1 MMHKRCLTLLTVFC
15 LLLNLYWLPS
25 PTVHG
30 EEIAAADVADAG
42 TETEGAL
49 GGGDIDTTKPEG
61 ESEGAIVPEEPEEP
75 VVPEAEPLLIE
86 ELMLD
91 DSKQA
96 LFLPLATCPTTLTAP
111 ETAWAMYERFR
122 GVECSIAWRYEE
134 LDQFTP
140 GRQLLTG
147 DILLPDGYAFAAD
160 PLLAQV
166 PVIVYDP
173 EGEPTEIIASCI
185 YGEPLPVIPLGT
197 DREALLTY
205 FADLTEEAYFTTEQG
220 DEFSCQITLDLDA
233 IDTDEV
239 GVYFP
244 LLLDLP
250 GGVAFAE
257 NKPFLVGAYVLPSD
271 VMCLNALQ
279 YFMDAY
285 LMRWL
290 APVQEPILW
299 VAIDDSLPQSLLHTE
314 INGNYYH
321 DYGLFSYNAEL
332 QGFDGLEIFF
342 TTLTPGHF
350 YQFRVQYGAGDLSNT
365 LEIDLINNALPTI
378 TNSMGGDRNWG
389 DREENPPPP
398 TTPPPGT
405 GDYDPP
411 PSPQPDAGGTKP
423 EQPPTE
429 VEQPE
434 PTPEL
439 PPEPLPPPS
448 EPTAPPAETEENEVP
463 VADGE
468 AENESVA
475 AEIPSAPTTTQ
486 PLLTDRQPTTRPP
499 EYSSERC
506 LAVSG
511 SRLATM
517 IKANPTYVSFIRGT
531 LQAAVPTSCLQE
543 LNLRPDDVLTVTL
556 YQPDEASFTVGFTVN
571 GEVLLEEVA
580 EPFFVRL
587 PWYEG
592 PVSCLAEGL
601 PVVAAFLDPRTHTA
615 TFALQHSGTF
625 KLVAAADSACLQ
637 SVSEPEAMGF
647 ADSLQTKAVN
657 SITAGERPSHWR
669 NAILI
674 ALPLLTAL
682 VVFTKRQQR
691 RQV

>member
-15 LLLNLYWLPS
+15 LLLNLCWLPS
-25 PTVHG
+25 PIVHG
-30 EEIAAADVADAG
+30 LEIAAADVADAG
-42 TETEGAL
+42 AETEGAL
-49 GGGDIDTTKPEG
+49 GGGDTDTTEPEG

-91 DSKQA
+91 DSEQA
-96 LFLPLATCPTTLTAP
+96 LFLQLAVCPTTLTPP

-244 LLLDLP
+244 LQLDLP

-257 NKPFLVGAYVLPSD
+257 NKPFLIGAYVLPPD

-279 YFMDAY
+279 YFMNAY

-290 APVQEPILW
+290 APIQEPILW
-299 VAIDDSLPQSLLHTE
+299 VAIDDSPPQPLLHTT
-314 INGNYYH
+314 INGDYH
-321 DYGLFSYNAEL
+321 HNYGLISYNAEL

-448 EPTAPPAETEENEVP
+448 EPTAPPADVEDGDVP
-463 VADGE
+463 AGDGD
-468 AENESVA
+468 AGNGSVA
-475 AEIPSAPTTTQ
+475 AKPPAASTATQ
-486 PLLTDRQPTTRPP
+486 PPLTDRQPTPRPP
-499 EYSSERC
+499 EYSDEYC
-506 LAVSG
+506 LTVSG

-517 IKANPTYVSFIRGT
+517 LKANLTYVSFMRGT
-531 LQAAVPTSCLQE
+531 LQAAVPTSYLQE
-543 LNLRPDDVLTVTL
+543 LNLEADDVLTVTL
-556 YQPDEASFTVGFTVN
+556 YQPDETSFTVGFAIN
-571 GEVLLEEVA
+571 GEVLLRELA

-625 KLVAAADSACLQ
+625 KLVAATDSANPQ
-637 SVSEPEAMGF
+637 AVDEPESSVL
-647 ADSLQTKAVN
+647 ADKLQTKVVN
-657 SITAGERPSHWR
+657 SITTEEQLSRWK
-669 NAILI
+669 NMILI
-674 ALPLLTAL
+674 GLPLLAAL
-682 VVFTKRQQR
+682 IVLTRQR

>member
-1 MMHKRCLTLLTVFC
+1 MMHKRCLTLLMVFC
-15 LLLNLYWLPS
+15 LLLNLAWLP
-25 PTVHG
+25 PHTVYG
-30 EEIAAADVADAG
+30 EEIAAAADVADAG
-42 TETEGAL
+42 AATEGEL
-49 GGGDIDTTKPEG
+49 GGVDTDTTEPEG
-61 ESEGAIVPEEPEEP
+61 ENEDAAILEEPEGPAE
-75 VVPEAEPLLIE
+75 PEAEPILIW

-91 DSKQA
+91 DGKQA
-96 LFLPLATCPTTLTAP
+96 LFLQLATCPTTLAPP

-134 LDQFTP
+134 LDPFTP

-147 DILLPDGYAFAAD
+147 DVVLPDGYAFAAE

-173 EGEPTEIIASCI
+173 EGEPTEVIASCI
-185 YGEPLPVIPLGT
+185 YGEPLPVIPLGS
-197 DREALLTY
+197 DRDALLTY
-205 FADLTEEAYFTTEQG
+205 FADLAEEAYFATEQG
-220 DEFSCQITLDLDA
+220 DEFSCRVALDLDA

-250 GGVAFAE
+250 SGVAFAE

-299 VAIDDSLPQSLLHTE
+299 VAIDNSLPQPLPHTE
-314 INGNYYH
+314 INASYYH
-321 DYGLFSYNAEL
+321 DYGLFSYNAKL

-342 TTLTPGHF
+342 NTLTSGHF

-365 LEIDLINNALPTI
+365 LEIDLINNTLPTI

-398 TTPPPGT
+398 TTPPPET
-405 GDYDPP
+405 GDYDLPP
-411 PSPQPDAGGTKP
+411 RPQPDEIETKP
-423 EQPPTE
+423 QQPPAAE
-429 VEQPE
+429 VGQPQ
-434 PTPEL
+434 PLPEL
-439 PPEPLPPPS
+439 PPEPLPPIT
-448 EPTAPPAETEENEVP
+448 EPPADTEDSEVL
-463 VADGE
+463 VDDDAAG
-468 AENESVA
+468 NGSVA
-475 AEIPSAPTTTQ
+475 AEIPSAPTIVQ
-486 PLLTDRQPTTRPP
+486 PPLTTDRQPTTPSP
-499 EYSSERC
+499 EFSDEHC

-517 IKANPTYVSFIRGT
+517 IKANLAYVSFMRGT
-531 LQAAVPTSCLQE
+531 LQAAVPTSYLQE
-543 LNLRPDDVLTVTL
+543 LNLRPDDVLIVTL

-601 PVVAAFLDPRTHTA
+601 PVVAALLDPRTYTA
-615 TFALQHSGTF
+615 TFGLQHSGTF
-625 KLVAAADSACLQ
+625 KLVTAADSASLQ
-637 SVSEPEAMGF
+637 SVSEPEAMVF
-647 ADSLQTKAVN
+647 ADSLQTKVVN
-657 SITAGERPSHWR
+657 RITTSEQPSRWR

-682 VVFTKRQQR
+682 VVFARRQQR
-691 RQV
+691 RQG